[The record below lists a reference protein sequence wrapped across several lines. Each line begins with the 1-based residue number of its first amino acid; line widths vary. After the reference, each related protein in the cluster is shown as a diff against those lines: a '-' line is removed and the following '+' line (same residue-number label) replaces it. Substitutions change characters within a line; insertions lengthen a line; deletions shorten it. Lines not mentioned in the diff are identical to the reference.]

1 MKERPILFS
10 GPMVRAIL
18 EGRKTQTRRIA
29 KGISIITGDDRSG
42 ATDDRCPYGV
52 PGDLL
57 WVREAWSTDPCYDHI
72 MPSRLRTE
80 WPVYYDSG
88 PGLVITLGFHRVRP
102 SIHMPR
108 WASRLTLN
116 VTGVKVERLNEIS
129 EQDARAEGVPQDTYP
144 CDHSRRTCDEVGC
157 LGPTYRSSFAALW
170 DELHGAGAWDANPW
184 VWVVEFK
191 RVEAGS

>member
-1 MKERPILFS
+1 
-10 GPMVRAIL
+10 MVRAIL

-29 KGISIITGDDRSG
+29 KGISIITCDDRSG

-108 WASRLTLN
+108 WASRLTLE
-116 VTGVKVERLNEIS
+116 VASIRVERLQEIS
-129 EQDARAEGVPQDTYP
+129 DGDAKAEGV
-144 CDHSRRTCDEVGC
+144 SGIDE
-157 LGPTYRSSFAALW
+157 YAHLW
-170 DELHGAGAWDANPW
+170 DSINGVGAWALNPL

-191 RVEAGS
+191 RADEKTSVAIAKLAVALAEFDRAMEEQK